1 MEKSN
6 LTRLEKIRSEAE
18 KALEYHQHVVD
29 IPLHDNFRVEISP
42 QEPPNSLLFESS
54 FLQGGNNHNVLAGE
68 NPFVILKSEKHLIEC
83 LKGDLELVEK
93 NPTQEIKDRILASFQ
108 QLTNQYKSKQIT
120 KELHE
125 KVLTSVFGSCYFKNS
140 NEFKK

>member
-42 QEPPNSLLFESS
+42 QEPSNSLLFESS
-54 FLQGGNNHNVLAGE
+54 FLQGGNNHNVLAGK